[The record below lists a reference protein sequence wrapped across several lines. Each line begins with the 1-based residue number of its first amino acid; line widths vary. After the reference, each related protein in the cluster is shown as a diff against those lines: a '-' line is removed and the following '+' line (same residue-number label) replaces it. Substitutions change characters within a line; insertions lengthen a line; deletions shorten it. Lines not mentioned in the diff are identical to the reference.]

1 MERGRPQVQ
10 VLAKWR
16 HELRPLSQGPRGLSD
31 HLSMYWK
38 GETEAKSNP
47 EKKNGGG
54 AQKEEKQDVCGGEEE
69 GTPGSSVSAG

>member
-1 MERGRPQVQ
+1 
-10 VLAKWR
+10 
-16 HELRPLSQGPRGLSD
+16 
-31 HLSMYWK
+31 MYWK